1 MACVGKDLSRAL
13 ALAKTN
19 VARVVILTLFLR
31 LTEPLNAWL
40 ATPWP
45 IFSLPQGL
53 QIARITVVGNC
64 APTQLEFPKNA
75 AQQMT
80 A

>member
-1 MACVGKDLSRAL
+1 MACAGKDLSRVL

-19 VARVVILTLFLR
+19 VARVAILTLFPR

-40 ATPWP
+40 VTPPP
-45 IFSLPQGL
+45 IFSLPKGL
-53 QIARITVVGNC
+53 QIARMSIVGKC
-64 APTQLEFPKNA
+64 APSQLEFLKIA